1 MFDDSLNAIHLSKEI
16 MDIKIWPSYHEM
28 IEQSIFRDM
37 NCRDRIVEMTQARMR
52 CSRRSAAEEEGDDL
66 VQENTEL
73 TRIGITICND
83 GTKNFWVSMAP
94 LLSLSSA
101 RLSPK

>member
-1 MFDDSLNAIHLSKEI
+1 MSQ
-16 MDIKIWPSYHEM
+16 IWSSYHEM

-37 NCRDRIVEMTQARMR
+37 NCRNIIIEMTLVRMKR
-52 CSRRSAAEEEGDDL
+52 SIRSAIEEEGDDL
-66 VQENTEL
+66 VKENTRL

-83 GTKNFWVSMAP
+83 GTKNFWVNVAP

-101 RLSPK
+101 RLSPSLLDKNI

>member
-1 MFDDSLNAIHLSKEI
+1 
-16 MDIKIWPSYHEM
+16 
-28 IEQSIFRDM
+28 M
-37 NCRDRIVEMTQARMR
+37 NCRNRIIEMTHARMR
-52 CSRRSAAEEEGDDL
+52 RSMRAAAEQEEGEDL
-66 VQENTEL
+66 VKENTEL

-101 RLSPK
+101 RLSPRY